1 MRMIEEIGAVVGG
14 EHYLAVMLIL
24 ILSCILTSRSILSE
38 RVNQGS
44 FWITLFVCT
53 FLVIQDVVESI
64 AQMDPARRD
73 LRMITSIVGYTLRPA
88 AVLGFLLVI
97 WPPDRPKWFL
107 WIPVLLNGLLYSTA
121 LFLPLTFSFDAD
133 YHFQRGPLN
142 GAVFVV
148 SIAYLIMILFTI
160 HVRFRNRRSG
170 EIFVI
175 YLCALGCI
183 GAMAVDFLLGGVAL
197 LSAILISSLV
207 FYLFLRAQDMDHDP
221 LTRLWNRRVFY
232 EDCKKLGNAVTAVA
246 SVDMNGLKKT
256 NDELGHEA
264 GDRAL
269 RMIGRGLL
277 SVMGRKT
284 LAYRIGG
291 DEFMILFIRC
301 GDEEIKRSLIAFLDE
316 IWKVGLSVAIGLA
329 TSRECHSLNE
339 MIRVSDQR
347 MYEDKSEYYRT
358 HDRRRKTSRRD

>member
-1 MRMIEEIGAVVGG
+1 MIEEIGAVIGG

-24 ILSCILTSRSILSE
+24 ILSYMLTNRSILSE

-44 FWITLFVCT
+44 FWITVFVCT
-53 FLVIQDVVESI
+53 FLVIQDVFESI
-64 AQMDPARRD
+64 AQLDPSRRD
-73 LRMITSIVGYTLRPA
+73 LRMITSIAGYILRPA

-97 WPPDRPKWFL
+97 WPPQRPKWFL
-107 WIPVLLNGLLYSTA
+107 WIPVILNALVYCTA
-121 LFLPLTFSFDAD
+121 PFLPLAFYFDAE

-142 GAVFVV
+142 GTVFVV

-160 HVRFRNRRSG
+160 HVRFRNRRVG
-170 EIFVI
+170 DMFLI

-183 GAMAVDFLLGGVAL
+183 GAMAVDYLFGGVTL

-207 FYLFLRAQDMDHDP
+207 FYLFLRSQDMDHDP

-232 EDCKKLGNAVTAVA
+232 EDCKKLGNAITAVA
-246 SVDMNGLKKT
+246 SVDMNGLKKM

-269 RMIGRGLL
+269 KMIGRGLL

-291 DEFMILFIRC
+291 DEFMVLFVHC
-301 GDEEIKRSLIAFLDE
+301 SEEEIKRSLIAFLDE
-316 IWKVGLSVAIGLA
+316 VWKVGLSVAIGLA
-329 TSRECHSLNE
+329 TSRECNYSLDE
-339 MIRVSDQR
+339 TIRVSDQR
-347 MYEDKSEYYRT
+347 MYDDKRQYYQA
-358 HDRRRKTSRRD
+358 HDRRRH